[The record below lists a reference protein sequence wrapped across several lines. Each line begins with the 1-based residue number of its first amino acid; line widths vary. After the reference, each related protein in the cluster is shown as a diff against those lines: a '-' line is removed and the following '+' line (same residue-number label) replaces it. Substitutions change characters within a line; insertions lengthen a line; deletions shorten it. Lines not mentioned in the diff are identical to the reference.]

1 MVLAVV
7 VVVVV
12 VVVIVVVVVV
22 AVVMAVVV
30 VVVVVV
36 VVAVVQFLWFT
47 VAPCCA
53 LEGGLGQGAYLD
65 VGQPSRF
72 LSRTCCRPAV

>member
-1 MVLAVV
+1 MVLAV

-22 AVVMAVVV
+22 AVVMAV